1 MAMATLTTRLDP
13 IDKMRFEYFCSE
25 VGMTCSTAIHMLVKH
40 VLKNGQMPIISCDHI
55 PNEETI
61 MAMKE
66 TEDIIAH
73 PENYKS
79 YDDLDEL
86 FKDMDAL

>member
-25 VGMTCSTAIHMLVKH
+25 VGMTCSTAIDMLVKH

-73 PENYKS
+73 PDNYKS
-79 YDDLDEL
+79 YTPEEL
-86 FKDMDAL
+86 FEELGI